1 MSTTTYHLTL
11 DLKRDL
17 HQVLVMKESDANSR
31 KVNITIT
38 DNGKKFTIGNNTV
51 CLYWKKPDRHMVT
64 IDQFE
69 KTDPHSVCFTC
80 TQQMLI
86 APGIVQAELCIIDQD
101 FQLSTMPFQVS
112 IKPASISESD
122 LTSSDEFQSLLNLMH
137 KFQEEHDKV
146 KAEVERLKNEA
157 IFASKESKSYAHGNT
172 LPDRVDEAIDNAKF
186 YKEQAASSAERAK
199 DFSNSA
205 KSFSESAAQSK
216 ASASESKTQAER
228 HAMAASNSATASQQ
242 NAQSASN
249 NAILSQSYA
258 VGDTGKRAG
267 EKTDNAKYY
276 YQQSKSLAES
286 FSGALRPMGTVE
298 FSKLPSLTSAA
309 EGDMYNVSNQ
319 FTTTTAFKEGSG
331 IVVSAGSNVYKT
343 SDGYWDVLA
352 GSPVSGIKG
361 NAESSYRRG
370 NVNLTPA
377 NIGAVSETYLNGHFV
392 PDHVSSFKGSAGSK
406 GWYRIAKAV
415 GTPGGNSCVISMKRG
430 YNTPSPEYQK
440 VQLINAYD
448 TQRFSPLAAICETH
462 MWTKIRCTRDNAN
475 STTYIEL
482 YQDRDNSSNTWLVTI
497 EDAQGVYTNHWKA
510 IAPTLT
516 SETTSGVTVLA
527 SMNLPS
533 WFDSRAVTDNGN
545 GNNISFSF
553 QKSGMTN
560 ASWLAAWNNYELR
573 AIAPGN
579 ITGVGSA
586 VKATNDGSGN
596 NIVNTYA
603 KKGIY
608 SDTAISLGR
617 KSETTVGL
625 NSVALGYLVTAS
637 GNYSYAGGMTVRASG
652 YGSYAYGLS
661 TTASGDYSYTRG
673 MCTTASK
680 DYSSACGVNTKSSGY
695 GSYACGLDTEASGDY
710 SHAGGSSTAASNYA
724 SHASGKY
731 NKTMTGGGTGST
743 QVGDVFVIGNGT
755 STTARSNALR
765 VTYLGNIYGTKAF
778 QSSGADYAEF
788 IKPWADG
795 NPDAEDRIGY
805 FVTVKDGFLEKAAQG
820 DLIAGITSGNPS
832 IVGNADEDYYWRYER
847 DEFNRIVMEDVPETI
862 QQTDEDGNLVFHEET
877 HEPVMVETGNIIKNA
892 RMKLAKDYDPS
903 QQESYIERKDR
914 KEWDY
919 VGMLGVL
926 PLRDDGT
933 CLPNHFCKCKG
944 DGIATHAPER
954 GFDTYQ
960 VIERISENV
969 ISVILR

>member
-172 LPDRVDEAIDNAKF
+172 LPDRVNEATDNAKF

-228 HAMAASNSATASQQ
+228 HATAASNSATASQQ

-249 NAILSQSYA
+249 SAILSQSYA

-392 PDHVSSFKGSAGSK
+392 ADHVSSFKGSAGSK

-415 GTPGGNSCVISMKRG
+415 GTPGGNSCVISIKRG

-440 VQLINAYD
+440 VQLINAYS

-462 MWTKIRCTRDNAN
+462 IWTKIRCTRDSAN

-482 YQDRDNSSNTWLVTI
+482 YQDRDNSNNTWLVTI
-497 EDAQGVYTNHWKA
+497 EDAQGVYINHWKA

-516 SETTSGVTVLA
+516 SETTSGITVLA

-553 QKSGMTN
+553 QKSAMTN

-586 VKATNDGSGN
+586 VKATQDGDGN
-596 NIVNTYA
+596 VIQDTYA
-603 KKGIY
+603 KKSIYGNDGINVY
-608 SDTAISLGR
+608 QNFVI
-617 KSETTVGL
+617 
-625 NSVALGYLVTAS
+625 GYDA
-637 GNYSYAGGMTVRASG
+637 
-652 YGSYAYGLS
+652 
-661 TTASGDYSYTRG
+661 
-673 MCTTASK
+673 
-680 DYSSACGVNTKSSGY
+680 KSSGQY
-695 GSYACGLDTEASGDY
+695 CCIAIGESTEVSNAEHGCIAEGYHTKCMTAFGGHAEGYRTECRGQFGGHSEGNETKCNSHCSHSEGSHT
-710 SHAGGSSTAASNYA
+710 STDNYA

-731 NKTMTGGGTGST
+731 NKAMTGGGAEST

-765 VTYLGNIYGTKAF
+765 VSYLGNIYGTKAF

-847 DEFNRIVMEDVPETI
+847 DEFNRIVMEDVPESI
-862 QQTDEDGNLVFHEET
+862 QETDEDGNLVFDEET
-877 HEPVMVETGNIIKNA
+877 HEPVMVETGEIIKNA

-903 QQESYIERKDR
+903 QQEDYIERKDR

-933 CLPNHFCKCKG
+933 CLVNHFCKCKG
-944 DGIATHAPER
+944 DGIATHAAER

-960 VIERISENV
+960 VIERISDNV